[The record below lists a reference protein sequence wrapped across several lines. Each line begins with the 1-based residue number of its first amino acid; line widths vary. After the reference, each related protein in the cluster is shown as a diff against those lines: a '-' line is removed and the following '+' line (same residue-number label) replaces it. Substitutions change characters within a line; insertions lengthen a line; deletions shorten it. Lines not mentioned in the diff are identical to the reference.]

1 MGECDGCVLEIFRE
15 SKQVRRVA
23 SERVTKYS
31 ASRYARRAM
40 SVDVVSLSVVV
51 CV

>member
-23 SERVTKYS
+23 SERVTKYIVL
-31 ASRYARRAM
+31 
-40 SVDVVSLSVVV
+40 VDMRVEQ
-51 CV
+51 